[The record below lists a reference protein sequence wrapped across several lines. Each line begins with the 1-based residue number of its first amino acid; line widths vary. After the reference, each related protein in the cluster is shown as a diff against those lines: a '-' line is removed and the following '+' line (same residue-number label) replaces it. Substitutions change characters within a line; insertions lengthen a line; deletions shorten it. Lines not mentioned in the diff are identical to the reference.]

1 MKIGFDLQLD
11 EAPLFVRMAQ
21 KLFIEHGVEVSGVTL
36 GGRWSPEIKA
46 SNIKPYNISEFM
58 AGFFKKFLSP
68 SEIEIYVKKFGD
80 LGLIRAMHIDRFLG
94 DNNRETLQKWIIGH
108 LKFYEE
114 YFERERPDF
123 FVGPGIA
130 FLTHLAAYLV
140 GKTKDIPYL
149 AMLTT
154 RTPDDRFA
162 VCRNLHDR
170 WDLVYK
176 IYKELNAK
184 SLLPSKDAQL
194 FIKEFREKPVAPAYM
209 KLPYQKRTI
218 QKTQI
223 KKFFSRLKLY
233 YLDGWGDFQF
243 DYYTHS
249 PFYYVRR
256 DLSKI
261 VKSHLAIKSK
271 MFSLFH
277 EYDKFVLF
285 PLHLQPEAST
295 MVMARFF
302 VDQVA
307 VVENIAK
314 CIPLSHVLY
323 VKEHMSALG
332 MRKRQK
338 EYYQRISRIP
348 NVRLIHPAED
358 TQMLIRK
365 ADAVVTL
372 TSTMGWEALLHGK
385 PVISMGDV
393 FYNDSG
399 LTYRIRSYDELET
412 LLPQILNK
420 NIALSEDFGIKLG
433 RFIDAIFQGT
443 HKGNFHVPGL
453 NPNVMDHRN
462 VELLVKGLLADIKA
476 ISEYTTC

>member
-1 MKIGFDLQLD
+1 MKIGFDFQLD
-11 EAPLFVRMAQ
+11 EAPLFIKMAQ
-21 KLFIEHGVEVSGVTL
+21 KLLIEHGIIVSGVTL
-36 GGRWSPEIKA
+36 GGRWSREIKT
-46 SNIKPYNISEFM
+46 SNIKTYNISEFM
-58 AGFFKKFLSP
+58 AGFFQKTFSSSDMDAYIKK
-68 SEIEIYVKKFGD
+68 YGY
-80 LGLIRAMHIDRFLG
+80 LGLNRAMHIDRFLV
-94 DNNRETLQKWIIGH
+94 DNDRKTLQKWIIGH

-114 YFERERPDF
+114 YFEHEHPDF

-154 RTPDDRFA
+154 RIPNNHFA
-162 VCRNLHDR
+162 ICRNLHDR
-170 WDLVYK
+170 WDLVSK
-176 IYKELNAK
+176 IYKKLSAK
-184 SLLPSKDAQL
+184 FSLPSEDAQL
-194 FIKEFREKPVAPAYM
+194 FIKRFREKPVAPGYM
-209 KLPYQKRTI
+209 NLPHQKRTI
-218 QKTQI
+218 QKAQI

-233 YLDGWGDFQF
+233 YLDRWGDFQF

-249 PFYYVRR
+249 PFYYVQR

-261 VKSHLAIKSK
+261 VKAHLAIKSK
-271 MFSLFH
+271 LFLLFH
-277 EYDKFVLF
+277 EGDKFVLF

-295 MVMARFF
+295 MVLARFF
-302 VDQVA
+302 VDQV
-307 VVENIAK
+307 VVIENIAK

-358 TQMLIRK
+358 TQKLIKK
-365 ADAVVTL
+365 ADAIVTL
-372 TSTMGWEALLHGK
+372 TSTMGWEALLHQK

-420 NIALSEDFGIKLG
+420 NKLLSKDFDISLG

-443 HKGNFHVPGL
+443 HKGDFHVPGL
-453 NPNVMDHRN
+453 NPNVLNHQN

-476 ISEYTTC
+476 FSVSTC